1 MEPLTP
7 PKRRLIPLCERIGRE
22 RVDRQVHAF
31 YAKLRADAQLGPFFA
46 HIEDFSAHERRIAD
60 FWWTAMGGR
69 LEQPPRIDMV
79 GRHFPLGIGD
89 ADIDRWLAY
98 FKETLYEVME
108 PALAEQWYRLAEGI
122 AARLRQVIVHGRMPG
137 R

>member
-1 MEPLTP
+1 MEPATP

-22 RVDRQVHAF
+22 RIDRQVQAF
-31 YAKLRADAQLGPFFA
+31 YAKLRADAQLGRFFA
-46 HIEDFSAHERRIAD
+46 HIEDFSEHERRIAD

-69 LEQPPRIDMV
+69 LERPPHIDMV
-79 GRHFPLGIGD
+79 GRHLPLGIGD

-108 PALAEQWYRLAEGI
+108 PEPAEQWYQLAEGI
-122 AARLRQVIVHGRMPG
+122 AVRLRQVVVHGRLPG